1 MRTFVPHLKTFSVLQ
16 VKFSTT
22 IVFTLNYNNIVTKGT
37 EGVICQLLDA
47 IRKELVPMVT
57 YCDLFTF
64 VIMLCAVITLVI
76 YAQRKK

>member
-1 MRTFVPHLKTFSVLQ
+1 M
-16 VKFSTT
+16 
-22 IVFTLNYNNIVTKGT
+22 GT
-37 EGVICQLLDA
+37 EGAICQLLDA